1 MDPSFE
7 IKEKIRDAVDIVD
20 LVSESVPL
28 QRQGRIYVGRCP
40 WHDDN
45 RPSLQVNPERQTY
58 RCWVC
63 NLGGDVFSFVERI
76 QGVDFKEALEI
87 LADRA
92 GIPLPKYQS
101 RSPQNSPFIPSGP
114 SAESTGLLP
123 GFDNSTGTAA
133 QTSKS
138 TLYKSL
144 AWLAEK
150 YHQYYLTSPE
160 AAEARKYIAERG
172 ITEESA
178 GRFRIGYAP
187 LNSNLLLDWIG
198 NSRSRTHILID
209 AGVLDVRRDFLLSS
223 RRGNLTNEERSAL
236 YDRFRGRVL
245 FPISDTGG
253 RVVAFGGR
261 ILPNS
266 SLNSPAKYINSSETP
281 VFIKKKMFYGLN
293 LARNAV
299 RDRKRVII
307 SEGYTDTI
315 MAHQC
320 GFEET
325 IAVLGTALGS
335 EHVKILK
342 RYANNAEKIYLV
354 LDGDAAGQRRANE
367 VLGFFVAQGVDMS
380 LLTLPDNSDPC
391 EFLLAKGKEAFEDQI
406 QNHSVN
412 ALDHAFQQAVDGVD
426 LSNIIES
433 SRALDSLLSVI
444 ALAPLRKDLVNGPV
458 QLRVSMILRRIAE
471 KFRIGE
477 GEINARLKFYRQ
489 SQSHA
494 QFHGTVTEAAPLP
507 AEATVPISQFDDETP
522 EALAARFGVLPEEI
536 WKDRRFMPK
545 PLEVEFF
552 TFWWACPE
560 LFPELAARVTADDFI
575 SPISRQIFLLGVDLL
590 NRGTAAVTFEMILH
604 RYDSL
609 KMVSCLTAI
618 AEKGAAKLPPERL
631 ASDGNRRV
639 LMAQILDAFLSQ
651 RIDRTKTTRVNDL
664 RDEAL
669 DEKSKDQKLL
679 ELQRLLKEKQQRR
692 EDQEKNGLMDENVP
706 DGPQS

>member
-1 MDPSFE
+1 MNPSFE

-20 LVSESVPL
+20 LVSEYVPL

-63 NLGGDVFSFVERI
+63 QLGGDIFSFIERI

-92 GIPLPKYQS
+92 GIPLPKYQP
-101 RSPQNSPFIPSGP
+101 RSPQNPPFVPSEP
-114 SAESTGLLP
+114 SAESAGLLP
-123 GFDNSTGTAA
+123 GFNNGTGTAA

-172 ITEESA
+172 ITEETA
-178 GRFRIGYAP
+178 GRFLIGYAP

-198 NSRSRTHILID
+198 NSRYRAHILID
-209 AGVLDVRRDFLLSS
+209 AGVLAVRRDFLLSS
-223 RRGNLTNEERSAL
+223 RRGNLTDEERSAL
-236 YDRFRGRVL
+236 YDRFHGRVL
-245 FPISDTGG
+245 FPISDTSG

-266 SLNSPAKYINSSETP
+266 GLNSPAKYYNSPGTS
-281 VFIKKKMFYGLN
+281 VFNKSRMFFGLN
-293 LARNAV
+293 LARNAINAK
-299 RDRKRVII
+299 KRII
-307 SEGYTDTI
+307 ITEGYTDTI
-315 MAHQC
+315 MAHQY

-325 IAVLGTALGS
+325 VAVLGTALGS
-335 EHVKILK
+335 EHVKILS
-342 RYANNAEKIYLV
+342 RFANNAEKIYLV

-367 VLGFFVAQGVDMS
+367 VLGYFVAQGIDMS
-380 LLTLPDNSDPC
+380 ILTLPDNSDPC

-412 ALDHAFQQAVDGVD
+412 ALDHAFQRAVDGID
-426 LSNIIES
+426 PSNIIES
-433 SRALDSLLSVI
+433 SRALDSLLLVI
-444 ALAPLRKDLVNGPV
+444 ALAPLRKDLVSGPV
-458 QLRVSMILRRIAE
+458 QLRASMILRRIAE
-471 KFRIGE
+471 RFHIGE
-477 GEINARLKFYRQ
+477 SEINARLKSLRQ
-489 SQSHA
+489 SPKLA
-494 QFHGTVTEAAPLP
+494 QWQGAKTETAPLP

-522 EALAARFGVLPEEI
+522 EALAARFGILPDEV
-536 WKDRRFMPK
+536 WKSRRFMPN

-560 LFPELAARVTADDFI
+560 LFPELAAQVTADDFT
-575 SPISRQIFLLGVDLL
+575 SPIGRQIFLLGVDLL
-590 NRGTAAVTFEMILH
+590 NRGAAAVTFEMILH

-609 KMVSCLTAI
+609 KMVSCLTAL

-651 RIDRTKTTRVNDL
+651 RIDRTKTTRVSDL
-664 RDEAL
+664 RDETL
-669 DEKSKDQKLL
+669 DEKSKDERLL
-679 ELQRLLKEKQQRR
+679 ELQRLLKQKQQRR
-692 EDQEKNGLMDENVP
+692 EDQEKSGLMDENVP